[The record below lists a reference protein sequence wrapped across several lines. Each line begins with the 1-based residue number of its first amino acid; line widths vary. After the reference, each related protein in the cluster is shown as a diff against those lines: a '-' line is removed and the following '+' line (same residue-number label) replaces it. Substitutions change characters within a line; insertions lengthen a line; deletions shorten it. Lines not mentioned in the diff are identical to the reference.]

1 MLNLAIVVQLVGLT
15 AIMILIQYLIR
26 AKDSFAR
33 KIMIVTCICAFI
45 MNAGY
50 LSELISTTKEACLAS
65 IKMEYFGATWVNF
78 SLMIF
83 VYSFCN
89 KRINPYVLQLLS
101 VAEMLDTFAVF
112 TNEMHNT
119 LYSSIEYV
127 TGPVFPHVKLT
138 YGPLFY
144 VHLTLLMIVVFLN
157 FKTIVGFYIHSKKTN
172 ANLRKLWMLKY
183 IVVAPIVPFISMALY
198 SLKILKVYDAAP
210 ILTLIVSSA
219 IIIIMLR
226 HNMFDL
232 TDSARNAIIQN
243 MDDAII
249 VLDEYYYLSEYN
261 DAAGSLFP
269 DLEELNAGNKITL
282 SRSIPFDVFTNE
294 EALLKDYEIGDRIY
308 HCSVNPIKDE
318 DEEIRGYIAAF
329 RDVTAERSNAAA
341 MADLKKKYDA
351 AYKVKDDFLS
361 NMSHEIRTPMNA
373 IIGMSE
379 LIQTDSTGRKTFDYA
394 SDIKVASQSLLQIVD
409 DIFDAT
415 RMESDVLE
423 LREVDYFTMPLLTE
437 VCRMAKAQAE
447 NKGIA
452 FKYEIDDKLPCKF
465 HGDINRVRQIFV
477 NLLSNAVKF
486 TSKGYV
492 ELEVAFE
499 RISDEQAKIIITV
512 SDTGIGIKPV
522 DIDRIFGNFSQ
533 LDSEKNRE
541 AEGLGLGLSI
551 SRRLANAM
559 EGDITV
565 TSEYGKGS
573 SFMAEIHQ
581 KVCDWTAISEN
592 RSEAGKSQAPARKF
606 TAPDAKILIV
616 DDNKINIKVVK
627 GLLKPYMYQVDDVLS
642 GFAALDALK
651 EKDYDI
657 IFMDHMMPEMD
668 GVETTNHI
676 REMGNRTTIIAL
688 TANNHEDAEAM
699 FLANDFQDVVF
710 KPIEKNHLREVLD
723 RWTPEEKKRF
733 GDEEVT
739 APAPPEEEEPAVVS
753 IPYTKNINFDEGL
766 AKSPL
771 GIEDYINILDLY
783 YEDGQD
789 KKNYIRD
796 LAEKKDYKN
805 YTIEVHGLKSASYNI
820 AANGLGDMA
829 KDHEMAGREERY
841 DFIEN
846 NLEEL
851 LELYDMVLSEIK
863 SILDAVKMKEQ
874 PKKPGLK
881 LSTEE
886 ISLMAKD
893 VLSSVQNF
901 KSKEAKEKLSALMNF
916 DIPDKINEKLTEIGR
931 LLKMYEDEKAED
943 ALQDL
948 IDSI

>member
-1 MLNLAIVVQLVGLT
+1 
-15 AIMILIQYLIR
+15 MILIQYLIR
-26 AKDSFAR
+26 AKESFAR

-50 LSELISTTKEACLAS
+50 LSELISPTKEACLAS

-89 KRINPYVLQLLS
+89 KRINPYVLQILS

-127 TGPVFPHVKLT
+127 TEPVFPHVKLT

-144 VHLTLLMIVVFLN
+144 VHLALLMIVVFLN

-210 ILTLIVSSA
+210 ILTLIVSSG

-243 MDDAII
+243 MDVAII
-249 VLDEYYYLSEYN
+249 VLDEYYNLSEYN
-261 DAAGSLFP
+261 DVAGNLFP
-269 DLEELNAGNKITL
+269 DLQELNPGNKINL
-282 SRSIPFDVFTNE
+282 SRSVPFEVFTDE
-294 EALLKDYEIGDRIY
+294 QALQKDYEIDGRFF
-308 HCSVNPIKDE
+308 HCTVNPIRDE
-318 DEEIRGYIAAF
+318 DEEVRGYIAAF
-329 RDVTAERSNAAA
+329 RDVTAQRNNEAD
-341 MADLKKKYDA
+341 MAELQKRYDA

-379 LIQTDSTGRKTFDYA
+379 LIQTDSTGRRTHDYA

-437 VCRMAKAQAE
+437 VCRTAKAQAE
-447 NKGIA
+447 EKGLI
-452 FKYEIDDKLPCKF
+452 FKHVIDDRMPCEF
-465 HGDINRVRQIFV
+465 HGDINRVRQIFI

-486 TSKGYV
+486 TNKGYI
-492 ELEVAFE
+492 ELEVMFE
-499 RISDEQAKIIITV
+499 RLSDKQAKIIITV
-512 SDTGIGIKPV
+512 NDTGIGIKPV
-522 DIDRIFGNFSQ
+522 DVERIFMNFSQ

-551 SRRLANAM
+551 SKRLAKAM
-559 EGDITV
+559 GGDITV

-573 SFMAEIHQ
+573 TFMAEILQ
-581 KVCDWTAISEN
+581 EVRDWTAISEN
-592 RSEAGKSQAPARKF
+592 KEEAEKTKAPARKF

-668 GVETTNHI
+668 GVETTNRI
-676 REMGNRTTIIAL
+676 RESGNRTTIIAL
-688 TANNHEDAEAM
+688 TANTHEGAEAM
-699 FLANDFQDVVF
+699 FLANDFQDVMF
-710 KPIEKNHLREVLD
+710 KPIEKNRLREVLEE
-723 RWTPEEKKRF
+723 WTPQEKKLF
-733 GDEEVT
+733 GDEKT
-739 APAPPEEEEPAVVS
+739 DAPPPPEEEEPGVVP

-771 GIEDYINILDLY
+771 GIDDYISILDLY
-783 YEDGQD
+783 FEDGKTKRD
-789 KKNYIRD
+789 YIRD
-796 LAEKKDYKN
+796 LAKRKDYKN

-829 KDHEMAGREERY
+829 KEHEMAGREERF
-841 DFIEN
+841 DFIED
-846 NLEEL
+846 NLGEL
-851 LELYDMVLSEIK
+851 LELYDKVLSEIK
-863 SILDAVKMKEQ
+863 SILDAVKMKEA
-874 PKKPGLK
+874 PRKPGLTI
-881 LSTEE
+881 SREE
-886 ISLMAKD
+886 IGLMVKD

-901 KSKEAKEKLSALMNF
+901 KSKEAKEKLSSLMNF
-916 DIPDKINEKLTEIGR
+916 DIPEELRDKLTEIAR

-943 ALQDL
+943 ALREL
-948 IDSI
+948 IDNI